1 MDTKGFD
8 NFDLNKMLQLKKV
21 VSELRDGEDVE
32 GAFLVGEKDNII
44 ACELKDQKKDH
55 DIKRILHMIDRDSII
70 SHKPMDDSIF
80 TCSEIDYNGSRILG
94 KKLDDK
100 LTLFVMLKKRSY
112 VSLAMLNFEN
122 TIRKIDNILDG
133 FIPKSTHT

>member
-1 MDTKGFD
+1 MDKKESD
-8 NFDLNKMLQLKKV
+8 NFDLNKRLQLKKV

-32 GAFLVGEKDNII
+32 GAFLVGERHRVI
-44 ACELKDQKKDH
+44 ACELKDNNSDY
-55 DIKRILHMIDRDSII
+55 DIRKILNLINNTS
-70 SHKPMDDSIF
+70 STSKLPMNDSIF
-80 TCSEIDYNGSRILG
+80 TCTDFDYNGSRILG